1 MKGQEDLIC
10 RCQKCNVPMTKEI
23 YRTVSQR
30 SGAVVNSILYHCYIC
45 GDKKRDFKNMPKSEL
60 KTYVR

>member
-1 MKGQEDLIC
+1 MEAKELIC
-10 RCQKCNVPMTKEI
+10 RCQKCNVIMTKEI

-30 SGAVVNSILYHCYIC
+30 SGAVVHEILYHCYIC
-45 GDKKRDFKNMPKSEL
+45 GDKKRESKNIPESKL